1 MAALRAAGN
10 RLALGA
16 TFAAKV
22 AQEHRCRRAYDL
34 HHLCYRQIREGTG
47 LGANMAAIA
56 IRRVAAAYQTL
67 HSRGELKTD
76 QPWPPL
82 VFSGEGAMRLDARTF
97 WVKGEMASV
106 WSLAGRQVMPMQL
119 GQRQRRMVA
128 AGKVGGADLIRKR
141 GKWFLHLMMNM
152 PDAPRRAEGDVMGL
166 DVGENTLAATSD
178 GRIFGGEAL
187 RHLRDVHL
195 AHRRRLQVN
204 GSQSA
209 MQRLRRASGREK
221 RHVSHVNHEAS
232 RAIVDE
238 ATLQGCQILAMEDL
252 THIRARIKAG
262 RRMRARL
269 HRWAWRQLQTFVAY
283 KAEGA
288 GMGVVYVDPAY
299 TSQTCASC
307 LCLGTRRRHLFT
319 CSCGSRRHA
328 DSNAA
333 SNIRRLGG
341 AIAPST
347 RYVTA
352 GHVALSPLGAA

>member
-1 MAALRAAGN
+1 MN
-10 RLALGA
+10 RLAMGA
-16 TFAAKV
+16 TFAARV

-56 IRRVAAAYQTL
+56 IRRVAAAYETL
-67 HSRGELKTD
+67 RTKGDLKPD
-76 QPWPPL
+76 QPWPTL
-82 VFSGEGAMRLDARTF
+82 AFSGVGAMRLDARTF

-106 WSLAGRQVMPMQL
+106 WSLDGRQVMPMQL
-119 GQRQRRMVA
+119 GQRQRRLLA
-128 AGKVGGADLIRKR
+128 AGKVGGADLVHKR
-141 GKWFLHLMMNM
+141 GKWFLHVMMNM
-152 PDAPRRAEGDVMGL
+152 PAAPKCADGDVMGV
-166 DVGENTLAATSD
+166 DVGENTLAATSN
-178 GRIFGGEAL
+178 GRLFGGEKL

-195 AHRRRLQVN
+195 AYRRRLQAN

-209 MQRLRRASGREK
+209 MQRLRKASGREN
-221 RHVSHVNHEAS
+221 RHVRHVNHEES

-238 ATLQGCQILAMEDL
+238 ALLRGCHRVALEDL
-252 THIRARIKAG
+252 THIRSRIKAG
-262 RRMRARL
+262 RRMRGRL
-269 HRWAWRQLQTFVAY
+269 HRWAWRQLQIFVAY

-288 GMGVVYVDPAY
+288 GMSVVFVDPAY

-319 CSCGSRRHA
+319 CPCGSRRHA

-352 GHVALSPLGAA
+352 GHVALSPSGAA